1 MRRRLH
7 AWLLALIFVGG
18 GFVLPG
24 ADIALYHLGVPHPEA
39 ETRYQADGTPLP
51 HALECVV
58 AHQATGRAL
67 TSAVNPTTRLESA
80 LVSRRPHVVP
90 LLLSHKPSTL
100 SQPRAPPPA
109 ASA

>member
-7 AWLLALIFVGG
+7 AWLLALVFVGG
-18 GFVLPG
+18 GFVLPS

-39 ETRYQADGTPLP
+39 ETRFQADGAPLP

-58 AHQATGRAL
+58 AHQATGGAL
-67 TSAVNPTTRLESA
+67 TSTINPPSRLESV
-80 LVSRRPHVVP
+80 LVTRRAHLVL
-90 LLLSHKPSTL
+90 LLLSHEPCTL
-100 SQPRAPPPA
+100 SQPRAPPA

>member
-7 AWLLALIFVGG
+7 AWLLALVFVGG

-58 AHQATGRAL
+58 ANQATGRAL
-67 TSAVNPTTRLESA
+67 TPTVTPPTQLDFS
-80 LVSRRPHVVP
+80 LISRRPHVVL
-90 LLLSHKPSTL
+90 LLLSHEPSTL
-100 SQPRAPPPA
+100 SQPRAPPA